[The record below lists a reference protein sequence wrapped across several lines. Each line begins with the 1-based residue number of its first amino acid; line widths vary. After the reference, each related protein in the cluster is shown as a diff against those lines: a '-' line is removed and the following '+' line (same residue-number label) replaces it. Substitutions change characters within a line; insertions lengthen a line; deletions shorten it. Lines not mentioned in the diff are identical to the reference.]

1 MQDFIINQV
10 SYLQWVRGQS
20 KSKSGEI
27 SVYITVTCNGQ
38 KAQFNTF
45 VRGNQKDWNPK
56 KKCFNGIENEPI
68 NTKLKLIVSALQ
80 KIELQLSASNQEV
93 TAKSII
99 QAFTNKLESKVVKV
113 DRTPSL
119 LKVLDAYLQRQNEYG
134 SKKQTRKNH
143 NVYRRHLLVF
153 LKQIKKENLK
163 CQDFDYELAEEF
175 KLFMHKNKSGTNH
188 ANRVLGLVKR
198 VLDFAVIKKYIPN
211 NHLTVLRLKYDERL
225 NTTSLDKK
233 SLERLQDTV
242 FSPRLQKIADI
253 FLFMCGTGID
263 HCDYIRLT
271 NDNYYLENGKHF
283 IKQERQKSG
292 SEADALMLSFAIKI
306 LEKYQSITDLPQC
319 SLTELNRELK
329 ELAKA
334 SGIYIR
340 LTSKIARKTYANHL
354 ANVSGFSDENI
365 AYFMGHKTTKHLKH
379 YRKIKKNRV
388 FNELAKIDNNLL

>member
-119 LKVLDAYLQRQNEYG
+119 LKVLDAYLQRQNEY
-134 SKKQTRKNH
+134 
-143 NVYRRHLLVF
+143 
-153 LKQIKKENLK
+153 
-163 CQDFDYELAEEF
+163 
-175 KLFMHKNKSGTNH
+175 
-188 ANRVLGLVKR
+188 
-198 VLDFAVIKKYIPN
+198 
-211 NHLTVLRLKYDERL
+211 
-225 NTTSLDKK
+225 
-233 SLERLQDTV
+233 
-242 FSPRLQKIADI
+242 
-253 FLFMCGTGID
+253 
-263 HCDYIRLT
+263 
-271 NDNYYLENGKHF
+271 
-283 IKQERQKSG
+283 
-292 SEADALMLSFAIKI
+292 
-306 LEKYQSITDLPQC
+306 
-319 SLTELNRELK
+319 
-329 ELAKA
+329 
-334 SGIYIR
+334 
-340 LTSKIARKTYANHL
+340 
-354 ANVSGFSDENI
+354 
-365 AYFMGHKTTKHLKH
+365 
-379 YRKIKKNRV
+379 
-388 FNELAKIDNNLL
+388 